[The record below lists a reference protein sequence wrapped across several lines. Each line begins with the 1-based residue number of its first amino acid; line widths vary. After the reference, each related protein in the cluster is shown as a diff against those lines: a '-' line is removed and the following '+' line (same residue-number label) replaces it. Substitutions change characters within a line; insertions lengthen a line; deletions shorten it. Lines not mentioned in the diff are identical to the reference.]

1 MTELKSCAFST
12 LIFHSQYSSAY
23 KHEAQK
29 QKQRPDTK
37 KIRVYRFSSSC
48 LNKIV
53 TTLITQWITFVA
65 TSEKIPSC
73 SSHKYICF
81 LWFMQSLKWTRNVW
95 DLFIQLTLKDQPSYM
110 QRWSYFFFFFFKQP
124 ASVLLCQKFTK
135 NSYQKNHI
143 IPALTEDSNVST
155 RAKFRRTKR

>member
-29 QKQRPDTK
+29 QKQRLDTK

-53 TTLITQWITFVA
+53 TTLITQWIIFVA

-110 QRWSYFFFFFFKQP
+110 QRWSYFFFFFLTTSFSFALSEIHKK
-124 ASVLLCQKFTK
+124 LLSKKSHYSCF
-135 NSYQKNHI
+135 NW
-143 IPALTEDSNVST
+143 
-155 RAKFRRTKR
+155 R

>member
-23 KHEAQK
+23 KHEAEK
-29 QKQRPDTK
+29 QKQRLDTK
-37 KIRVYRFSSSC
+37 KIRAYRFSSSC

-110 QRWSYFFFFFFKQP
+110 QRWSYFFFFFFNNQLQFCFVRNSQKTLIKKITLF
-124 ASVLLCQKFTK
+124 LL
-135 NSYQKNHI
+135 
-143 IPALTEDSNVST
+143 
-155 RAKFRRTKR
+155 